1 MDIKDTIDYQIKT
14 TAHAMLKMYNHL
26 AAKFSMSHATVLV
39 LLSISKEGTPSTS
52 IAPSLGMEATSMSR
66 IMNSLEE
73 NGLIYREKDKKDKR
87 KVRVFLTKDGEIK
100 RKIAKEMITDFND
113 LIREKIPK
121 SKLNLFYEIMVEI
134 NQTMVEYK
142 EQNNL

>member
-1 MDIKDTIDYQIKT
+1 MDVKDTIDYQIKT
-14 TAHAMLKMYNHL
+14 TAHAMLKMYNQL
-26 AAKFSMSHATVLV
+26 AAKFGMSQATVLI

-73 NGLIYREKDKKDKR
+73 NSLIYRKKDDKDKR
-87 KVRVFLTKDGEIK
+87 MVRVFLTNEGKKK
-100 RKIAKEMITDFND
+100 RGIAKTMITDFNN
-113 LIREKIPK
+113 LILKKIPQ
-121 SKLNLFYEIMVEI
+121 SKLSLFNEIMCDI
-134 NQTMVEYK
+134 NQTIEEHK